1 MNNLYALFL
10 RAMLAFSI
18 AVGAP
23 AALAG
28 PLYRVSLDTS
38 SFAGSTGFLDLGF
51 NGGGDMG
58 QSIARLSNFSGNF
71 VGDATYTGDA
81 TGTVAAGAALG
92 NSTGENFFTQ
102 AVTFGGLFSFDVA
115 FDLGNEPLRTL
126 FTVALFNDAF
136 DTYLGADAELFSI
149 DVIAGKMDDVTVNA
163 PGLVQVAQIT
173 EVPEPGEWLLLSTG
187 LLLIVAT
194 RRMQQRG

>member
-28 PLYRVSLDTS
+28 PMYRVSLDTS
-38 SFAGSTGFLDLGF
+38 SLAGSTGFLDLGF

-58 QSIARLSNFSGNF
+58 QSVARLSNFSGNF
-71 VGDATYTGDA
+71 VGDAMYVGDA
-81 TGTVAAGAALG
+81 SGTVATGAVLG

-102 AVTFGGLFSFDVA
+102 ALTFGGLFSFDVA

-136 DTYLGADAELFSI
+136 DAYLGADAELFSI
-149 DVIAGKMDDVTVNA
+149 DVIADKLADVTVNA
-163 PGLVQVAQIT
+163 PGLAQVAQIA
-173 EVPEPGEWLLLSTG
+173 EVPESGEWLLLATG

>member
-149 DVIAGKMDDVTVNA
+149 DVIVGKMDDVTVNA

>member
-10 RAMLAFSI
+10 RAMLAFSM

-38 SFAGSTGFLDLGF
+38 SFAGSNGFLDLGF

-58 QSIARLSNFSGNF
+58 QSMARLSNFSGNF
-71 VGDATYTGDA
+71 VGDATYAGDA
-81 TGTVAAGAALG
+81 TGTVAAGASLG

-115 FDLGNEPLRTL
+115 FDMGNEPLGTL
-126 FTVALFNDAF
+126 FTVALLNDAF
-136 DTYLGADAELFSI
+136 DAYLGADAELFTI
-149 DVIAGKMDDVTVNA
+149 DLITGMADAVSVNA
-163 PGLVQVAQIT
+163 PDLVQIAQIA
-173 EVPEPGEWLLLSTG
+173 EVPEPGEWLLLATG